1 MIVQFTGQAIIEQ
14 LDIIKAEFIALGKYR
29 QNTRN
34 ADCVAVVCSSDLNTA
49 EQQAMIDLGTT
60 IGCDSVTVN

>member
-29 QNTRN
+29 QNTRS
-34 ADCVAVVCSSDLNTA
+34 ADCVAVDCAADLNAA
-49 EQQAMIDLGTT
+49 EQQTMIDLGTA